1 MAKRYIIDI
10 TDLQWKALAWKH
22 VNPHQFIDD
31 FVTERITKAMDEI
44 ATLEIKRR
52 LADPTWTEPIPADKT
67 QVFDTLI
74 LKSALQQQQ
83 EDTVRML
90 AMMENADIGG
100 AMPVPSNISV
110 KPT

>member
-1 MAKRYIIDI
+1 MAKRYRIDI

-22 VNPHQFIDD
+22 VDPHQFIDD
-31 FVTERITKAMDEI
+31 FVTARITTAMDEI
-44 ATLEIKRR
+44 ATQEIKRR
-52 LADPTWTEPIPADKT
+52 LADPTWTEPIPADKIR
-67 QVFDTLI
+67 VFDTLV

-90 AMMENADIGG
+90 AMMEDPDVG
-100 AMPVPSNISV
+100 AAIPVPSPTSV

>member
-1 MAKRYIIDI
+1 MAKRFTVDI

-22 VNPHQFIDD
+22 VDPHQFIDD
-31 FVTERITKAMDEI
+31 FVTDRILVAMDEI
-44 ATLEIKRR
+44 ATNEIKRR
-52 LADPTWTEPIPADKT
+52 LADPTWSEPIPADKL

-74 LKSALQQQQ
+74 VKSALQQQKD
-83 EDTVRML
+83 DTVRML
-90 AMMENADIGG
+90 AMMEDPDIGG